1 MKPFELTILS
11 NEPPGARCKLY
22 TGYAR
27 VLSGILGFPVKTIFP
42 EKDDEPG
49 APALLICEKQVV
61 PVEGRTITP
70 DDIINTIHQIE
81 LTVVDMERVRHQLD
95 RLTKESREGM

>member
-27 VLSGILGFPVKTIFP
+27 VLSGILGFPVKTVFP
-42 EKDDEPG
+42 EKGEALG
-49 APALLICEKQVV
+49 APGLLICQKQVS
-61 PVEGRTITP
+61 PAEGETISP
-70 DDIINTIHQIE
+70 NDIINTINQIG